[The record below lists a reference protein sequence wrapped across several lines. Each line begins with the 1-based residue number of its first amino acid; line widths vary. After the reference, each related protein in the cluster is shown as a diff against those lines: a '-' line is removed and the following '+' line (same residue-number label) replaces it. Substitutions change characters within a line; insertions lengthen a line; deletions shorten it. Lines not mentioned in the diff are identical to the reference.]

1 MRAAEAFD
9 FNLMFGAVAGAR
21 HIVVAISGGSD
32 SMALLALSWEHA
44 HNIGA
49 ALSVLTFDHGLRVG
63 SANEAL
69 WVHHWC
75 VSRGLA
81 HTTLDWIGHK
91 PGTGI
96 QAAARKARYDALAS
110 EVRRIG
116 ADVLLTGHTANDQAE
131 TYVMRKA
138 RSESASSLA
147 SILPEIKWDGVR
159 IVRPLLGL
167 KREALRDMLRAR
179 NIEWLEDPSN
189 DDEKFE
195 RVRVRKALDVDL
207 IDQFVVRAQE
217 AQLAVV
223 QAQHMV
229 TDWRKTISKDRYG
242 VIRFPRDSFLALPV
256 TAQHEALKVAFRDFA
271 RDCGANV
278 TAGER
283 DRFLQWLA
291 HNEVGKRTLGHV
303 IFSSSKGTLSMMRE
317 LAFLPSD
324 TVPESGKLL
333 WDGRFAIEA
342 PAGARVM
349 ALGRTQHYLRDQT
362 IPALVQKGLP
372 CVLVNDQPLTI
383 HFDCVQA
390 LDSAVE
396 APMLA
401 PKV

>member
-1 MRAAEAFD
+1 
-9 FNLMFGAVAGAR
+9 
-21 HIVVAISGGSD
+21 
-32 SMALLALSWEHA
+32 MALLALSWEHA